1 MYCKTRSLFHIILV
15 ATVLFGCAVV
25 DYLPGSPSAVAK
37 GYISQGRASEKAGN
51 WVEATRYYK
60 LALTVEPQNKQI
72 ADSLKRVEAK
82 RLKLAEAHY
91 RLGLKYLAQGK
102 YRDGKQ
108 QFLTTLRYW
117 PQHKGAREKL
127 QSQTQIKTKRYIL
140 HTVQKGETISIISIN
155 YYNDPKHFQTIARFN
170 NLPDATN
177 VRVGKELKIPEIDG
191 VPFLVP
197 EGSPEFTTHGQ
208 AVDRQLT
215 TPDLEQG
222 EAQQTEEI
230 RADAQAFDNMVANYR
245 DAGLELYH
253 EKKYDEAVIE
263 FKKVVNADPQDFKTQ
278 EYLFKAHFSSAQDLL
293 KEKQYQ
299 AADKQLQAC
308 LDFRTDCLQCRPLIK
323 QCEDTYKELHYQL
336 GIQYFGEEK
345 LENAINEWQLVKKL
359 DPHYKR
365 VEENIRRAE
374 RISTKIQQL
383 KEESKP

>member
-1 MYCKTRSLFHIILV
+1 MYCKMRILFHLILV

-37 GYISQGRASEKAGN
+37 GYIAQGRASEKAGD
-51 WVEATRYYK
+51 WVEAARYYR
-60 LALTVEPQNKQI
+60 LALAVEPQNQQI
-72 ADSLKRVEAK
+72 ADSLKRVQAK

-91 RLGLKYLAQGK
+91 RKGLGYLRQGK
-102 YRDGKQ
+102 YSDGQ
-108 QFLTTLRYW
+108 RQFLMTLRYW

-127 QSQTQIKTKRYIL
+127 KPRTQIKTKRYIL
-140 HTVQKGETISIISIN
+140 HTVQKGETISIISKK
-155 YYNDPKHFQTIARFN
+155 YYDDPMQFQTIARFN
-170 NLPDATN
+170 NLPDATT

-197 EGSPEFTTHGQ
+197 EGTPEITTDGQ
-208 AVDRQLT
+208 AMERQLAA
-215 TPDLEQG
+215 PDSEQR
-222 EAQQTEEI
+222 EAQQTEDVQ
-230 RADAQAFDNMVANYR
+230 ADAQAFDNMVANYR
-245 DAGLELYH
+245 DAGLQLFH

-308 LDFRTDCLQCRPLIK
+308 LDFRTDCLQCRPFIK
-323 QCEDTYKELHYQL
+323 QCEDSYKELHYQL

-345 LENAINEWQLVKKL
+345 LENAIGEWQLVKKI
-359 DPHYKR
+359 DPHYKQ
-365 VEENIRRAE
+365 VQENIRRAE

-383 KEESKP
+383 KKESKP

>member
-15 ATVLFGCAVV
+15 ATVLFGCAVI

-51 WVEATRYYK
+51 WVEAARYYK

-117 PQHKGAREKL
+117 PQHKGALEKL

-140 HTVQKGETISIISIN
+140 HTVQKGETISIISKK
-155 YYNDPKHFQTIARFN
+155 YYDDPMQFQTIARFN
-170 NLPDATN
+170 NLPDATT

-197 EGSPEFTTHGQ
+197 EGTPEITTDGQ
-208 AVDRQLT
+208 AMDRQLT
-215 TPDLEQG
+215 TPDSEHR
-222 EAQQTEEI
+222 EAQQTEDDPGG
-230 RADAQAFDNMVANYR
+230 RR
-245 DAGLELYH
+245 GL
-253 EKKYDEAVIE
+253 
-263 FKKVVNADPQDFKTQ
+263 
-278 EYLFKAHFSSAQDLL
+278 
-293 KEKQYQ
+293 
-299 AADKQLQAC
+299 
-308 LDFRTDCLQCRPLIK
+308 
-323 QCEDTYKELHYQL
+323 
-336 GIQYFGEEK
+336 
-345 LENAINEWQLVKKL
+345 
-359 DPHYKR
+359 
-365 VEENIRRAE
+365 
-374 RISTKIQQL
+374 
-383 KEESKP
+383 

>member
-1 MYCKTRSLFHIILV
+1 
-15 ATVLFGCAVV
+15 
-25 DYLPGSPSAVAK
+25 
-37 GYISQGRASEKAGN
+37 
-51 WVEATRYYK
+51 
-60 LALTVEPQNKQI
+60 
-72 ADSLKRVEAK
+72 
-82 RLKLAEAHY
+82 LAEAHY

-117 PQHKGAREKL
+117 PQHKGALKKL

-170 NLPDATN
+170 NLPDATT

-197 EGSPEFTTHGQ
+197 EGTPEIITDGQ
-208 AVDRQLT
+208 AMDRQLT
-215 TPDLEQG
+215 TPDSEHR
-222 EAQQTEEI
+222 EAQQTEAI
-230 RADAQAFDNMVANYR
+230 QADAQAFDNMVANYR
-245 DAGLELYH
+245 DAGLELFN

-308 LDFRTDCLQCRPLIK
+308 LDFRSDCLQCLPLIK
-323 QCEDTYKELHYQL
+323 QCEDSYKELHYQL
-336 GIQYFGEEK
+336 GIRYFGEEK
-345 LENAINEWQLVKKL
+345 LENAINEWQLVKKK
-359 DPHYKR
+359 DPHYKQ
-365 VEENIRRAE
+365 VQENIRRAE